1 MDERGHAGDSTRGAG
16 ERLQDWGLPLSVEGS
31 DALARLLPLLSQ
43 RVWDA
48 RMMPSVPGPE

>member
-1 MDERGHAGDSTRGAG
+1 MNERGHAGDSTRGAG
-16 ERLQDWGLPLSVEGS
+16 EHLQDWGLPLSVEGS
-31 DALARLLPLLSQ
+31 DALARLLPLLGQ